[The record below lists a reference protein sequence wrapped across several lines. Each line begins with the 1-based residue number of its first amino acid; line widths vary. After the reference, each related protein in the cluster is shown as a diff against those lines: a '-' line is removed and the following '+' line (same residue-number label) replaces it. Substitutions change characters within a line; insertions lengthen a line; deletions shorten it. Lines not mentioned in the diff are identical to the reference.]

1 VKLGKLANFL
11 LFGFSVI
18 VDRAGEDSIGIES
31 MDGIISSRPSGP
43 RDDEGI
49 FWSANES
56 ENLVVFYLDTLV
68 GPWGKFVATIDYWF
82 ALWCYRVEHDYAT
95 GILPVSYVSTQDYNL
110 GVV

>member
-49 FWSANES
+49 F
-56 ENLVVFYLDTLV
+56 
-68 GPWGKFVATIDYWF
+68 
-82 ALWCYRVEHDYAT
+82 
-95 GILPVSYVSTQDYNL
+95 
-110 GVV
+110 